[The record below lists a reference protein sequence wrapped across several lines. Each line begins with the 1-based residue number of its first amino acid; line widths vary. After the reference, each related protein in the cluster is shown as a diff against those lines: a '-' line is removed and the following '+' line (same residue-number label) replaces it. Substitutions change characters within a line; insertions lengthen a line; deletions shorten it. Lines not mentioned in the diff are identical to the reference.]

1 MSMQPIRK
9 PFVHTRDETSL
20 YVQDWGSG
28 RPIVFL
34 AAWTF
39 NSSVW
44 GEYINALTTAGNRC
58 LALDRRGHGRSDAPC
73 SGYDVETLAEDVSA
87 VFEQRDLRDAIL
99 VAHSMGTMEAVRYL
113 SRHGAARVKKLV
125 LIAPTTPFL
134 KQTADN
140 SDGIPVEFIEAQNRS
155 IGEDFPRWVV
165 ENEGPFFIEATL
177 AETRSWIKTMMLGVA
192 LPIALECRRT
202 IGTTDTREDLAELD
216 VPTLIVQGDRDASA
230 PLPLT
235 GVKTQKLIKGS
246 RLIVYEGAP
255 HGLPLTHRERLLN
268 DISSFIGT

>member
-1 MSMQPIRK
+1 MSMQPSK
-9 PFVHTRDETSL
+9 PFVHARDETKL

-34 AAWTF
+34 SAWTF

-44 GEYINALTTAGNRC
+44 GEYINALMAAGHRC
-58 LALDRRGHGRSDAPC
+58 VALDRRGHGRSDAPC
-73 SGYDVETLAEDVSA
+73 SGYDLDTLADDVGA
-87 VFEQRDLRDAIL
+87 VFEQRDLSDAIL
-99 VAHSMGTMEAVRYL
+99 VAHSMGTIEAVRYL
-113 SRHGAARVKKLV
+113 ARYGTARVKKLI

-134 KQTADN
+134 RKTADN
-140 SDGIPVEFIEAQNRS
+140 ADAVPAELIETQIRS
-155 IGEDFPRWVV
+155 IGDDFPKWVF
-165 ENEGPFFIEATL
+165 ENEGPFFTEATL
-177 AETRSWIKTMMLGVA
+177 AETRNWIKAMMLSVA

-202 IGTTDTREDLAELD
+202 IGVADTRQDLARLG
-216 VPTLIVQGDRDASA
+216 VPTLIVQGDRDVSA

-235 GVKTQKLIKGS
+235 GVKTQKLISGS

-255 HGLPLTHRERLLN
+255 HGLTLTHRERLLS